1 MQENLN
7 TSSDIL
13 NTSQIVE
20 SDISLR
26 FQNENYVVDM
36 RIGCQEELS
45 YSDIRWNKSRYMF
58 LVFQTLNENLLE
70 KLAESS
76 NT

>member
-45 YSDIRWNKSRYMF
+45 YSDIR
-58 LVFQTLNENLLE
+58 
-70 KLAESS
+70 
-76 NT
+76 